1 MEREI
6 ADLRRR
12 LSTNNDPPHAPEAN
26 VNDDMSQCSEDVFC
40 GPDSA
45 GSNRSRPLSAPLE
58 PQPMA
63 TPMTMHRDASIL
75 SQEDNPW
82 RLEDVSLSRPRV
94 ARLFDQ

>member
-12 LSTNNDPPHAPEAN
+12 LATNSDHPHAAEAN
-26 VNDDMSQCSEDVFC
+26 ISDDMSQCSEDVFC

-45 GSNRSRPLSAPLE
+45 VSTRSRPLSAPLE

-63 TPMTMHRDASIL
+63 TPMAMHRDASIL
-75 SQEDNPW
+75 SGDDNQW

-94 ARLFDQ
+94 LRLFDQ